1 LLRYLVHRWAEAG
14 TRVLVLLA
22 VRTEDL
28 ALDRTLAQWLGS
40 LERDVMTTHLRPECL
55 ATEDVVYLV
64 GALSGREPATAPGA
78 DSTAVTAF
86 GRWLASKTAGQ
97 PLYVVQTLR
106 ALHEQGMVGL
116 RPTDGGAWALDVTR
130 ALTADPQQ
138 LESSLLAGVRGWV
151 TAHLARLDDTA
162 AALLAAGAALGGR
175 FSAECLC
182 QVAGVEER
190 AGLLAL
196 DRLVRARTL
205 REAPE
210 TDGYTFG
217 NDLVRAVAYA
227 EAGAARRQIYR
238 RRVLAVQC
246 GGVVPS
252 SHAVVQTAPSRWR
265 APRWTPTRRWAARA
279 SAM

>member
-1 LLRYLVHRWAEAG
+1 
-14 TRVLVLLA
+14 LA
-22 VRTEDL
+22 
-28 ALDRTLAQWLGS
+28 S
-40 LERDVMTTHLRPECL
+40 LERDVPTTRLRPELL
-55 ATEDVVYLV
+55 ATEEVVQLV
-64 GALSGREPATAPGA
+64 AALAGREPTTAPHA
-78 DSTAVTAF
+78 DGTAVAAF
-86 GRWLASKTAGQ
+86 GRWLASKTEGQ

-106 ALHEQGMVGL
+106 VLLEQGMVGL
-116 RPTDGGAWALDVTR
+116 QPTDSGGWALDVTR
-130 ALTADPQQ
+130 ALAADPRR

-227 EAGAARRQIYR
+227 EAGEAQRQIYR
-238 RRVLAVQC
+238 RRVLAVQS
-246 GGVVPS
+246 GRVVPNT
-252 SHAVVQTAPSRWR
+252 HPAVPTAASRWR
-265 APRWTPTRRWAARA
+265 APHGTPKRRWAVRA